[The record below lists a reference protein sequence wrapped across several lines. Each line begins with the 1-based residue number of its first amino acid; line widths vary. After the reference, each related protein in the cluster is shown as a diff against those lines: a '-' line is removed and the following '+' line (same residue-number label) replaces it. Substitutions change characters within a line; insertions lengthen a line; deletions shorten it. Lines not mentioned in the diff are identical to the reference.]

1 MKRLALPVL
10 IIALAASS
18 VFSQARPKQAAP
30 PAAAKTAFEK
40 AFPGASKIKWGK
52 EKEEYEVN
60 FVQNG
65 KEMAAVY
72 DAGGHLK
79 ETEVDIKQSELPA
92 PVLDYIK
99 QHYKGASVKEAAKI
113 TKPGGEVNYEAEVNK
128 KDIIFDAAGKFLRE
142 EKDED

>member
-1 MKRLALPVL
+1 MKRLALSVC

-18 VFSQARPKQAAP
+18 VFSQAKPKQAAV

-52 EKEEYEVN
+52 EKTDYEVN
-60 FVQNG
+60 FVQKG
-65 KEMAAVY
+65 QEMAAVY
-72 DAGGHLK
+72 DAGGNLK
-79 ETEVDIKQSELPA
+79 ETEVDIKQSALPQ

-99 QHYKGASVKEAAKI
+99 QHYKGAPVKEAAKI
-113 TKPGGEVNYEAEVNK
+113 TKAGGEVNYEAEVNK
-128 KDIIFDAAGKFLRE
+128 KDVIFDATGKFLRE